1 MVSYIAEKP
10 GIFQRGVAYSQ
21 VRNKVT
27 LAVELAPFKCAIL
40 SSDRRPF
47 NTGHVDIVGEDCV
60 LITPAPVYTVGKPQ
74 QFAGGA
80 YLIYAVILRRLL
92 RINSLA
98 YRACCRAQMIV
109 ILSSTVYHFI
119 AAAIADYSVCCGEKI
134 NRYVFVVGYHLSPY
148 VTISL
153 VGKILI
159 HQVSDLAAFKILCGH
174 CGAVDT
180 GQGFLFFCK
189 AVVAVQLCIA
199 FTTDVADELTCL
211 SCAFGS
217 LQFDVVSEATCH
229 TVEFYAVYVDIR
241 ARDSANVFCPLEIA
255 VNNANAFYPRSALRF
270 SEQTRI
276 IPAVNI
282 QTGNRMTVA
291 VENAVEIISFRADRC
306 PLYRIS
312 YLNVSACVQKIFI
325 ENYVVHD
332 GGCYSLI
339 FFVDQFCQSE
349 KLVVVGYFILGSV
362 SIVFWNV
369 IIRIPRNSAA
379 VVAVDLV
386 CAIMV
391 VIAVFRGINHI
402 LGVAESGAFINAKVL
417 HPAVGITVLFGFI
430 AFQVQLPRKFAGSHL
445 IFCKGDYSFIRFVGS
460 CLSLFA
466 AFAVRNSILRI
477 EQVTLRGKI

>member
-10 GIFQRGVAYSQ
+10 GIFQRGVVYSQ
-21 VRNKVT
+21 ARNKVT
-27 LAVELAPFKCAIL
+27 LTVKFPFKCAIL

-60 LITPAPVYTVGKPQ
+60 LITTDPVYTAGKPQ
-74 QFAGGA
+74 QFAWGA

-119 AAAIADYSVCCGEKI
+119 AAAIADYLACCGEKI

-159 HQVSDLAAFKILCGH
+159 HQVSDLAACKILCGH

-199 FTTDVADELTCL
+199 FTTDVADELTYL

-217 LQFDVVSEATCH
+217 LQFDVVSEAACH

-255 VNNANAFYPRSALRF
+255 VNNAYAFYRRSALRF

-276 IPAVNI
+276 IPAVNV

-291 VENAVEIISFRADRC
+291 VENAVEIIFFRADRR

-312 YLNVSACVQKIFI
+312 YLDVSTCVQKIFI
-325 ENYVVHD
+325 ENYVVHE

-362 SIVFWNV
+362 TSFFGNV

-386 CAIMV
+386 CASMV

-402 LGVAESGAFINAKVL
+402 PGIAESGAFINAKVL

-445 IFCKGDYSFIRFVGS
+445 IHFKGDYSFIRFVGS